1 MDTLDIDS
9 VHDVMLTLYEQTLKH
24 NSDTQTY
31 DDLTRIS
38 FGYYHLIRRYQDID
52 PTLDFKGMFFVF
64 LLYCLHIISENVFQV
79 ETGKKTIHI
88 TFFLTAELSED
99 NVH

>member
-9 VHDVMLTLYEQTLKH
+9 VHDVMLSLYEQTLKH

-52 PTLDFKGMFFVF
+52 PTLDFKGMFFYF
-64 LLYCLHIISENVFQV
+64 FFTLLPAHHFCECFSC
-79 ETGKKTIHI
+79 GDRKKNNTYD
-88 TFFLTAELSED
+88 FFS
-99 NVH
+99 NC